1 MGPVRNT
8 FDRAER
14 VDAAYVDGA
23 ATCLIAGDQVV
34 GYADCIENDGV
45 GSTTG
50 SPAHRG
56 APAGRARG
64 LRGGVEAAFVDAN
77 RVVHLFKDGKA
88 ASLNGGTSAVVP
100 TAEQWGVLGP
110 ILPSGTVDA
119 AFVGLDGKTYLFS
132 GDRYLRYSGADYAT
146 VDVGYPRAIA
156 GDWGG
161 LRRVDASFVLD
172 GTTYLF
178 GLAGEL
184 LTLPVEHAAD
194 LDAGRISS
202 ALRQRLARQG
212 LTLPDEPRVEGA
224 PVADRH
230 DQGVRLV
237 LTQRVTD
244 IAVTCDRGRRRPVL
258 LRYSTRDYTKPDAD
272 HPGR

>member
-1 MGPVRNT
+1 M
-8 FDRAER
+8 
-14 VDAAYVDGA
+14 
-23 ATCLIAGDQVV
+23 
-34 GYADCIENDGV
+34 
-45 GSTTG
+45 
-50 SPAHRG
+50 
-56 APAGRARG
+56 
-64 LRGGVEAAFVDAN
+64 
-77 RVVHLFKDGKA
+77 
-88 ASLNGGTSAVVP
+88 VP

-184 LTLPVEHAAD
+184 LTCRSSTPPSWTRGGSRPHCGSGSPATGSPARRA
-194 LDAGRISS
+194 AGR
-202 ALRQRLARQG
+202 G
-212 LTLPDEPRVEGA
+212 GA

-230 DQGVRLV
+230 RAGRPPD
-237 LTQRVTD
+237 LTQRATD
-244 IAVTCDRGRRRPVL
+244 IAVT
-258 LRYSTRDYTKPDAD
+258 STRTSTPRSTCATRRGTTRSPTPAT
-272 HPGR
+272 PGR